1 MGILE
6 IVVVILLVLL
16 NGFFAMSELAIVSAR
31 QGRLERLAADGSA
44 GASAALS
51 LAKDPSRLLAATQF
65 GMTLT
70 GILAGAFGGA
80 TLADR
85 IEEWL
90 GLNAAVAAL
99 RQVRS
104 PSASS
109 SWRSPNSRW
118 S

>member
-6 IVVVILLVLL
+6 IVVVVLLVLL

-51 LAKDPSRLLAATQF
+51 LAKDPSRFLAATQF

-70 GILAGAFGGA
+70 GILAGAFSGA

-85 IEEWL
+85 IEEWV
-90 GLNAAVAAL
+90 GLNTAIAPMP
-99 RQVRS
+99 S
-104 PSASS
+104 PSPSPSS
-109 SWRSPNSRW
+109 SWR
-118 S
+118 